1 MKIPSRSNDAGVARA
16 SQGFTRRGPLPPPD
30 ADGIGA
36 STTLEG
42 STHQKRKTAFALA
55 CAAVRRSGHGTGGR
69 GASAL
74 EDANDLEQ
82 RLSEVTENL
91 RGGYFTATSD
101 LEARISELERTT
113 LDNKGGMNVL
123 FKSGLK
129 NESDDKAF
137 AYQFYGRIQN
147 DWVFWDANRDIESAL
162 GAEINGGEEFRRVRL
177 GANGTLYGNVKFKSE
192 IDFAAGAVAYADVF
206 MELTGCGFGN
216 VRVGHFDEPFGL
228 DRLTSSRF
236 ITFMERNLIEQSGMT
251 PERNTG
257 LMVHG
262 NAADGALVYQL
273 GVFRDANGAG
283 DDIGGTP
290 RWGVQR
296 HRPRRRPPD
305 RRGRRRDV
313 PAPRP
318 RVQHPRLQQRRGPVP
333 RASEHPH
340 RAAVRRSPARSRT
353 SRTARLSASRPR
365 TWPGRHGEGRVR
377 HGLRQRRQR
386 RGGLQLRRAGSRPR
400 TGSPAR
406 DRVRQGQGRLR
417 PPEGQAELR
426 RRRRTGGWQIALG
439 YDTIDLND
447 GAYTG
452 GEMNTWRFGVNWWLN
467 PNTRVTLNVV
477 QIDQRTSARRPPP
490 SGCASGRLLTPA
502 PGRTARP
509 GRCHPRRVLTGHL
522 ALQAGRV
529 PTGAPRLRPRRFP
542 NFTSTP
548 GRVRPSR
555 RLDPDPPSRCIFT
568 SRSNQLRRLFT
579 NPDGPGPPS
588 PTLARQTPTV

>member
-1 MKIPSRSNDAGVARA
+1 M
-16 SQGFTRRGPLPPPD
+16 
-30 ADGIGA
+30 
-36 STTLEG
+36 
-42 STHQKRKTAFALA
+42 
-55 CAAVRRSGHGTGGR
+55 RRSGHGTGGR

-257 LMVHG
+257 IHG
-262 NAADGALVYQL
+262 PRQRRGRSPLVYQL
-273 GVFRDANGAG
+273 GVFRDANGARATTS
-283 DDIGGTP
+283 GGTP
-290 RWGVQR
+290 RWGATTSPAASPAAR
-296 HRPRRRPPD
+296 SSRTTARRTCTS
-305 RRGRRRDV
+305 
-313 PAPRP
+313 AS

-333 RASEHPH
+333 RRPNIHIGRGSSITGTLSDITDGTALGSRGRVRG
-340 RAAVRRSPARSRT
+340 RA
-353 SRTARLSASRPR
+353 
-365 TWPGRHGEGRVR
+365 RHGEGRVP
-377 HGLRQRRQR
+377 
-386 RGGLQLRRAGSRPR
+386 PR
-400 TGSPAR
+400 SPATATTAR
-406 DRVRQGQGRLR
+406 MTSTPDVPRGRLAYWLTGENTGYDKSKGSWSRSMPKHNFGDGDGQGAWRVALR
-417 PPEGQAELR
+417 
-426 RRRRTGGWQIALG
+426 
-439 YDTIDLND
+439 YDTIDLDD
-447 GAYTG
+447 GSVTG
-452 GEMNTWRFGVNWWLN
+452 GEADQWTFGVSWLLS
-467 PNTRVTLNVV
+467 PNTGVHLNWARYSPDDAANALDTVSV
-477 QIDQRTSARRPPP
+477 IGLRFEID
-490 SGCASGRLLTPA
+490 
-502 PGRTARP
+502 
-509 GRCHPRRVLTGHL
+509 
-522 ALQAGRV
+522 
-529 PTGAPRLRPRRFP
+529 F
-542 NFTSTP
+542 
-548 GRVRPSR
+548 
-555 RLDPDPPSRCIFT
+555 
-568 SRSNQLRRLFT
+568 
-579 NPDGPGPPS
+579 
-588 PTLARQTPTV
+588 